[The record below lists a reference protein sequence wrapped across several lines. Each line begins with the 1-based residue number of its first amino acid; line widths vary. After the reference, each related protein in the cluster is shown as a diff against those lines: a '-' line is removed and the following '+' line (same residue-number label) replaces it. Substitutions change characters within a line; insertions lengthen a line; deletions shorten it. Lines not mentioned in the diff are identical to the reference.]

1 MNHIRKFGQTAAK
14 LGFTLIE
21 LSIVLV
27 IIGLI
32 VGGILVG
39 QDLIK
44 AAEIRATVSQL
55 EKYSTAVNAFRS
67 KYNGIPGDLLNAS
80 NFGFDTTR
88 GVNNGNSVIESV
100 TGDAGSFA
108 GEASCFWDDLT
119 FAGLINESLNQSA
132 VGACGNAQTNTV
144 LTTALPA
151 AKMGRNNFIHVGS
164 LSGVN
169 YLTIVGVTALS
180 TGFLTVDD
188 LLTGAEAFQIDS
200 KIDDG
205 GPTAGS
211 VQATAHAADYDT
223 MAATAQDAA
232 TARDI
237 FLRNDAATAAG
248 TGVCIA
254 PGGIYNFTTS
264 GGNDQ
269 SCILRIRAAY

>member
-108 GEASCFWDDLT
+108 GESSCFWDDLT

-132 VGACGNAQTNTV
+132 AGACGNAQTNTV

-211 VQATAHAADYDT
+211 VQATIHT
-223 MAATAQDAA
+223 LTTSEAATAQTVA
-232 TARDI
+232 TARNI
-237 FLRNDAATAAG
+237 FLNNDAATAAA